1 MLKHLKYLVHITKN
15 MNIAI
20 SGCMEFNGSSDM
32 NALLDGTN
40 WLLLRNDGTRAFIG
54 GKTGQMVLYQAPC
67 SFTPLAISI
76 WLLVHCGPCHSTL
89 CPSLSTAATSTFAS
103 LAILPHIVVWY
114 IIYQKVKKGGGR
126 FWKICLLLLFLKIVS
141 EIGDVSPWNFVQNTP
156 FLIFP
161 IIDS

>member
-1 MLKHLKYLVHITKN
+1 

-20 SGCMEFNGSSDM
+20 SGCMEFNGSTDM

-40 WLLLRNDGTRAFIG
+40 WLLLRNDGMRAFIG
-54 GKTGQMVLYQAPC
+54 GWQNWPNGSLSSAL
-67 SFTPLAISI
+67 FTPLAISI